1 MKRNIIH
8 IAILTLLLAGGR
20 RVVAQET
27 NTAPKLDFQSF
38 KIISQR
44 NIFNPNRRAN
54 MPNADIVRPKQVQ
67 IDFFTLNGTMS
78 YEDRH
83 YAFFEGTSSQYRKV
97 LAPSDIIA
105 GYKISEIGDDH
116 VMLAAS
122 SNQVINLRVGMQM
135 KRQDGGPWSLVA
147 SAEPVVD
154 SGTTATTDQTP
165 DSTPGASA
173 PSSAE
178 SDVIKRLMQ
187 KREQETKDPNESH

>member
-1 MKRNIIH
+1 MKQNILH
-8 IAILTLLLAGGR
+8 IAILTLLLVGGR

-54 MPNADIVRPKQVQ
+54 MPNTDIVRPKQVQ
-67 IDFFTLNGTMS
+67 VDFFTLNGTMS

-97 LAPSDIIA
+97 LAPSDTIA

-135 KRQDGGPWSLVA
+135 KRQDGGPWSLAA
-147 SAEPVVD
+147 SAEPIVD
-154 SGTTATTDQTP
+154 AGNTTPDQTP
-165 DSTPGASA
+165 DSTSGTSA

-187 KREQETKDPNESH
+187 KREQETKDPK